1 MRVEWTDVCFLGL
14 VALITIKVGVPTY
27 TDWRIAQDE
36 AQVENRLMNLSSDII
51 SHKQERVYLEHNGD
65 QRIGILRLPG
75 TIEIGFGLIESTYVN
90 GEIVEVDDD
99 RRLIVVRGK

>member
-1 MRVEWTDVCFLGL
+1 MRLEWTDICFLGL

-36 AQVENRLMNLSSDII
+36 VQVESRLRKLSSDIS

-75 TIEIGFGLIESTYVN
+75 TIEIGFGLIESEHVN